1 MVIVVFCPFCKQKVT
16 AETVYKDYGVIS
28 AISQQH
34 HVEVMHTVGLG
45 DLLGEAHH
53 WKLRAEEK
61 KQLGAALEQKSQ
73 KESAKHEK
81 RKKQLRRSI

>member
-34 HVEVMHTVGLG
+34 HVEVMHTVGMG
-45 DLLGEAHH
+45 TS
-53 WKLRAEEK
+53 WVKLIT
-61 KQLGAALEQKSQ
+61 GS
-73 KESAKHEK
+73 
-81 RKKQLRRSI
+81 